1 MALLF
6 GDTDL
11 DYCGIEWF
19 ALETNSYHSV
29 VFEISPKYCILDSCL
44 LRGSLLYVIY
54 SQGEMSIPQKWV
66 SISNIHQRENR
77 SHSFSLSNNM
87 TFNVPHAEDLW
98 CEVKILILKADQ
110 SGQKSNKQTLKYGKI
125 TLMNLWSWAAL
136 VVMINITLIQRIY
149 IKLLSPIGKML
160 SFFSENLNLILL
172 KLFWS
177 I

>member
-1 MALLF
+1 MRVTPLL
-6 GDTDL
+6 
-11 DYCGIEWF
+11 
-19 ALETNSYHSV
+19 HV
-29 VFEISPKYCILDSCL
+29 VYS
-44 LRGSLLYVIY
+44 RG
-54 SQGEMSIPQKWV
+54 GMSIPQKWI

-98 CEVKILILKADQ
+98 CKVRILILKADQ
-110 SGQKSNKQTLKYGKI
+110 SGQKSNKKTLIYRKI
-125 TLMNLWSWAAL
+125 TLMNLWSWATL
-136 VVMINITLIQRIY
+136 VVIINIIIIQRMY
-149 IKLLSPIGKML
+149 IKLLLPIGIML

>member
-1 MALLF
+1 MVCHGNEQRSFCRFWDCVQILHFGLLF
-6 GDTDL
+6 TMRATPL
-11 DYCGIEWF
+11 
-19 ALETNSYHSV
+19 LHV
-29 VFEISPKYCILDSCL
+29 V
-44 LRGSLLYVIY
+44 Y
-54 SQGEMSIPQKWV
+54 SGGEMSIPQKWV

-98 CEVKILILKADQ
+98 CKVRILILKADQ
-110 SGQKSNKQTLKYGKI
+110 SGQKSNKKTLIYRKI

-136 VVMINITLIQRIY
+136 VVIINIIIIQRMY
-149 IKLLSPIGKML
+149 IKLLLPIGIML